1 MRINIYKRIYLKIF
15 HEEYNVSEKE
25 IIGKS
30 RERPIFYCRLIFC
43 NFLKNEGFRKI
54 QIAKSIKKSKGAV
67 HYFLIKYQQDFKWN
81 KQFSSMVL
89 EVEKLKKQKLK
100 AWRIKT
106 KKIKYKKN
114 IPHENTQPN

>member
-15 HEEYNVSEKE
+15 HKEYNVSEKE

-114 IPHENTQPN
+114 KTYENDKI